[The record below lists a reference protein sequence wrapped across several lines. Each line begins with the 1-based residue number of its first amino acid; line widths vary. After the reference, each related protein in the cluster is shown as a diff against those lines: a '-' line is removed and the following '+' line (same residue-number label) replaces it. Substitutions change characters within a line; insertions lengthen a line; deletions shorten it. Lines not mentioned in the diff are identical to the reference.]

1 VGVTL
6 LPYAL
11 LLLAVA
17 FWGYC
22 LVDYTRT
29 DPRDMRTL
37 DPTVWLFVLVLG
49 SVAGGVVWMVH
60 GRPQR
65 PA

>member
-1 VGVTL
+1 VGLTL
-6 LPYAL
+6 LPYAV
-11 LLLAVA
+11 LLLALA

-37 DPTVWLFVLVLG
+37 DPMVWLVVLVLW
-49 SVAGGVVWMVH
+49 SVAGGVVWMIR
-60 GRPQR
+60 GRPKG